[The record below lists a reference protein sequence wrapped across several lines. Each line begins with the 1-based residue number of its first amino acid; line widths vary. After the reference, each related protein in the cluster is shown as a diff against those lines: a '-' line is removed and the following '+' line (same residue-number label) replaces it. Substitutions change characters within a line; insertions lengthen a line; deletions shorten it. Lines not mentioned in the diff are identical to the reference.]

1 MDDNEFQW
9 DDSKAAS
16 NYAKHNITFEM
27 AREAFNDFFFIDWL
41 DDSQDEYEQRFAH
54 IGMSVGRLLFVAYTM
69 RGESIRIISARL
81 ATSVERRLY
90 YDENKA

>member
-1 MDDNEFQW
+1 MNDSEFQW
-9 DDSKAAS
+9 DDGKAAR

-90 YDENKA
+90 PDEHKK